1 MPSPEPRPRAS
12 ATTPVGPSSAS
23 SSSDRDSDAGA
34 ERKGRGDRAD
44 GSPPPGPKASDEVAA
59 FLSRSQSDRQSLSE
73 RERVTEF
80 SGAGGEDLNETRRR
94 ERCVWRV
101 TFFPGKGAEVVLLDD
116 VQVAEVRYDS
126 NA

>member
-1 MPSPEPRPRAS
+1 M
-12 ATTPVGPSSAS
+12 
-23 SSSDRDSDAGA
+23 
-34 ERKGRGDRAD
+34 
-44 GSPPPGPKASDEVAA
+44 AA

-116 VQVAEVRYDS
+116 VQVAEVRNGEDRVGFLPTS
-126 NA
+126 FWNEIATSTAGKEGTKS